1 MGLFRR
7 KKKEEAEPQ
16 VEAQQGERVPVDEK
30 PQEKERHKVSEKLV
44 EAHNDLEPKS
54 FPARPVDRTRVIAI
68 ANQKGGVGKTT
79 TTVNL
84 AAWLALDGNKVLVVD
99 VDAQGNAT
107 SGLGVD
113 PNGTEICIYD
123 VLMSRATIDEVIQ
136 PTIVENLMLAPASF
150 RLVGAQVEL
159 VSVMS
164 REGRLKDILEPL
176 RGQYHYI
183 FIDCP
188 PSLGLLTINALT
200 AADELIIPVQ
210 CEYYAL
216 EGLTQLLESLEE
228 VRKYLNPH
236 LELAGV
242 VMTMHDSRTK
252 IGQEVIEEV
261 KKHFPDKVYES
272 IIPRNVRLSEAPS
285 FGQPITHYD
294 ALSRGA
300 IAYKDLAKEV
310 MKHG

>member
-1 MGLFRR
+1 MGFLGRF
-7 KKKEEAEPQ
+7 KKEK
-16 VEAQQGERVPVDEK
+16 DDL
-30 PQEKERHKVSEKLV
+30 ERHQVNHKLI
-44 EAHNDLEPKS
+44 EAHDRLEPVS
-54 FPARPVDRTRVIAI
+54 FPPRPVEQTRLLAI

-79 TTVNL
+79 TAINL
-84 AAWLALDGNKVLVVD
+84 ASWLAMDGYKVLI
-99 VDAQGNAT
+99 VDADPQGNAT

-113 PNGTEICIYD
+113 PNELESCIYD
-123 VLMSRATIDEVIQ
+123 VVMKREAIQNIIKPTEVA
-136 PTIVENLMLAPASF
+136 NLFIAPASF

-159 VSVMS
+159 VNMMS
-164 REGRLKDILEPL
+164 RETRLRDILTPL
-176 RGQYHYI
+176 RGDYH
-183 FIDCP
+183 FIVVDCP

-216 EGLTQLLESLEE
+216 EGLGQLLESLEE
-228 VRKYLNPH
+228 VRKYLNPR
-236 LELAGV
+236 LQLAGL

-252 IGQEVIEEV
+252 IGHQVIEEV
-261 KKHFPDKVYES
+261 KKHFPDKVYTS
-272 IIPRNVRLSEAPS
+272 IIPRSVRLSEAPS

-310 MKHG
+310 VRHG